1 MRRRHVLATTI
12 VMAALAVSPMVAT
25 ASANTAEKGTAPG
38 AWAKSVCTNVGAWV
52 ATIEHASAGKAAT
65 ATTTKPKAAKKAL
78 LKLVGIA
85 VTATKKL
92 VVKLK
97 RAGVPAVKGG
107 GLLASEVRDGY
118 SQVVRSLQQSQRD
131 LKRASVKSST
141 AFLAAARGVED
152 ALESALEHVQ
162 AAFNA
167 ATNLD
172 IPPLLK
178 AFAAQPACAK
188 ITA

>member
-1 MRRRHVLATTI
+1 MRRRHVLAAAI
-12 VMAALAVSPMVAT
+12 VMAALAVSPLVGT
-25 ASANTAEKGTAPG
+25 ASASTAEKGAAPG

-65 ATTTKPKAAKKAL
+65 AATTKPKAAKKAL
-78 LKLVGIA
+78 LKLVGTSLA
-85 VTATKKL
+85 ATNKL
-92 VVKLK
+92 VAKLK
-97 RAGVPAVKGG
+97 QAGVPAVKGG
-107 GLLASEVRDGY
+107 KLLASEVRDGY
-118 SQVVRSLQQSQRD
+118 SQVVRSLKQSQSD
-131 LKRASVKSST
+131 LKRASVKNST

-172 IPPLLK
+172 IAPLLK

-188 ITA
+188 IAA

>member
-1 MRRRHVLATTI
+1 M
-12 VMAALAVSPMVAT
+12 
-25 ASANTAEKGTAPG
+25 
-38 AWAKSVCTNVGAWV
+38 CTNVGAWV
-52 ATIEHASAGKAAT
+52 ATIEHATAGKAET
-65 ATTTKPKAAKKAL
+65 AATTKPKAAKKAL
-78 LKLVGIA
+78 LKLVGISLA
-85 VTATKKL
+85 ATKKL

-97 RAGVPAVKGG
+97 QAGVPAVKGG
-107 GLLASEVRDGY
+107 KLLASEVRDGY
-118 SQVVRSLQQSQRD
+118 SQVVRSLTQSQRD
-131 LKRASVKSST
+131 LKRASVKNST

-172 IPPLLK
+172 IAPLLK

>member
-1 MRRRHVLATTI
+1 MHRRPVLAAAI
-12 VMAALAVSPMVAT
+12 VVAALAVSPIVGA
-25 ASANTAEKGTAPG
+25 ASASTAEKGAAPG

-52 ATIEHASAGKAAT
+52 ATIEHASTGKAETA
-65 ATTTKPKAAKKAL
+65 ATTTPKAAKKAL
-78 LKLVGIA
+78 LKVVGIA
-85 VTATKKL
+85 LTATKRL

-97 RAGVPAVKGG
+97 KAGVPAVKGG
-107 GLLASEVRDGY
+107 KLLASEVRDGY
-118 SQVVRSLQQSQRD
+118 AQVVRSLSQSQRD

-172 IPPLLK
+172 IAPLLK
-178 AFAAQPACAK
+178 AFAAQPACTK